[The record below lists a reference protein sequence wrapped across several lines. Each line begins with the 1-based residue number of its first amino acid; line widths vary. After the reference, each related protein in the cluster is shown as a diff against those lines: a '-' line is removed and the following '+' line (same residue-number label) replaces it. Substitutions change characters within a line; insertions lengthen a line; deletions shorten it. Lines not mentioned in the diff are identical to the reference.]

1 MRKILGIIIV
11 TAMLL
16 TLWGCSSISEESSSK
31 TAESSSQATSTTQQE
46 EIKFSENILFSI
58 NNGAAGF
65 GTIAECTD
73 AEITVYTDKS
83 VKVFMVDSDYS
94 SIIEIGSVTLSQED
108 YEKLTEIADKEQIYN
123 LEVEDGEAEDGSSY
137 HIRLYDE
144 NDEEL
149 IAKGG
154 YMPVGYDFWK
164 IYNDI
169 KDILEPY
176 DIDEIVDNHREVLV
190 MS

>member
-1 MRKILGIIIV
+1 MRKFTGLIIMA
-11 TAMLL
+11 AMLF
-16 TLWGCSSISEESSSK
+16 TLWGCGSESEERSPK
-31 TAESSSQATSTTQQE
+31 TSEDSSQATSSTQQK
-46 EIKFSENILFSI
+46 EIKFSENILFSV
-58 NNGAAGF
+58 NNGAAGS

-73 AEITVYTDKS
+73 AEIIVYTDKS

-108 YEKLTEIADKEQIYN
+108 YEELTEIADKEQIYN
-123 LEVEDGEAEDGSSY
+123 LEVEDGEANDGSSY
-137 HIRLYDE
+137 HIKLYDE

-176 DIDEIVDNHREVLV
+176 DIDEIVDDHRKVL
-190 MS
+190 

>member
-1 MRKILGIIIV
+1 MRKFTGIIII
-11 TAMLL
+11 TAMLFI
-16 TLWGCSSISEESSSK
+16 LWGCESASEESSSK
-31 TAESSSQATSTTQQE
+31 TSKNSSKTISTQHE

-58 NNGAAGF
+58 NNGAAGY

-73 AEITVYTDKS
+73 AEIFVYTDKS

-94 SIIEIGSVTLSQED
+94 SIIEIGSVVLSQED

-123 LEVEDGEAEDGSSY
+123 LEVEDGDACDGSSY

-149 IAKGG
+149 IGKGG
-154 YMPVGYDFWK
+154 YMPVGYDFWR
-164 IYNDI
+164 IYNEI
-169 KDILEPY
+169 KEILDPY
-176 DIDEIVDNHREVLV
+176 DIDEIVDDHRKVLE
-190 MS
+190 S